1 VAGLPS
7 PGSRRRRYTTSTD
20 VTAVTEVTGSI
31 TFTVVREGISLPS
44 ELVQRA
50 IESYVVHMD
59 VGSVRIASPVR
70 ERRIAFG
77 AVSRPDLV
85 PG

>member
-1 VAGLPS
+1 VVG
-7 PGSRRRRYTTSTD
+7 YTREP
-20 VTAVTEVTGSI
+20 AVTEVTGSI
-31 TFTVVREGISLPS
+31 TFTVVREGISPPS

-50 IESYVVHMD
+50 IESHVVHRD
-59 VGSVRIASPVR
+59 VGSVRIARPVG
-70 ERRIAFG
+70 ERRIALG